1 MKIKLYS
8 IYKIPLLLF
17 LGTAGISEAQQS
29 TLSAGNTVQSAS
41 GSVSYSVGQIFYE
54 PQMSATGKIT
64 PGVQQPYE
72 IFTLATN
79 ENAVQTNISVYPNP
93 VKDFLTVDFNTE
105 KLENSSYQ
113 LFDAT
118 GKIIIQGNLKS
129 ANSQISASSLATG
142 MYILRIINSG
152 KIVKTFKIIKN
163 K

>member
-1 MKIKLYS
+1 MKKLYS
-8 IYKIPLLLF
+8 TPKLLLLLF
-17 LGTAGISEAQQS
+17 LSIYGLYDAQQAIIP
-29 TLSAGNTVQSAS
+29 AGNNAQSGT

-79 ENAVQTNISVYPNP
+79 ENAVQSTISVYPNP

-113 LFDAT
+113 LFDVS

-129 ANSQISASSLATG
+129 AKSQISASSLATG
-142 MYILRIINSG
+142 MYILRITNAG